1 MIVLI
6 DDEKAFD
13 KNLTLIYD
21 KLWNLWKIQKASN
34 TEKLPQ
40 LEKYYKNPA
49 VALYL
54 MVRNSNLPTKIR
66 YDNVFFHYSFSV

>member
-1 MIVLI
+1 MKLM
-6 DDEKAFD
+6 
-13 KNLTLIYD
+13 KNSE
-21 KLWNLWKIQKASN
+21 SN

-54 MVRNSNLPTKIR
+54 MVRNSDLPTKIR
-66 YDNVFFHYSFSV
+66 YDNVSFHYFFSVSY